1 LIAYSTSPGKTAEDG
16 AGRNSPYTTHLLKQI
31 NNPNQP
37 IELMLKD
44 VKDAVSNE
52 TNGNQ
57 LPWYESSISGNFCFK
72 TVNDG
77 CAEVVVNIIDN
88 PYLKDLYD
96 LEVIDLDNGETSVE
110 NF

>member
-1 LIAYSTSPGKTAEDG
+1 
-16 AGRNSPYTTHLLKQI
+16 
-31 NNPNQP
+31 
-37 IELMLKD
+37 MLKD